1 MPKMMLSFLL
11 VAASF
16 LSQQTTAFAPP
27 TAPVARQS
35 TELAAD
41 NRRAFLASIATA
53 TVAATTAF
61 SPATAFAAQQDKVL
75 VLGGTGLVG
84 SRVVTKLQSMGIDV
98 IATSRDGRDGTR
110 KLDFASSSNVASDIA
125 ELAKGCTAVISTVG
139 VIGTD
144 QDATVN
150 AASGLAAGGAK
161 EAGVQR
167 FVYISVAP
175 EVRELAKGVS
185 FLQNYMTGKS
195 FAEESIQTYFPSS
208 FTLIEPTFIYGGNKF
223 GVSPP
228 RVASGYGKLI
238 EGLLSSAPLRAV
250 TSVAPAGII
259 KIGLEPPVAA
269 ETVANAAIA
278 GALGKATLS
287 TLDTYDKI
295 QEAAKSL

>member
-1 MPKMMLSFLL
+1 M
-11 VAASF
+11 
-16 LSQQTTAFAPP
+16 
-27 TAPVARQS
+27 
-35 TELAAD
+35 
-41 NRRAFLASIATA
+41 
-53 TVAATTAF
+53 
-61 SPATAFAAQQDKVL
+61 
-75 VLGGTGLVG
+75 
-84 SRVVTKLQSMGIDV
+84 
-98 IATSRDGRDGTR
+98 
-110 KLDFASSSNVASDIA
+110 
-125 ELAKGCTAVISTVG
+125 
-139 VIGTD
+139 
-144 QDATVN
+144 
-150 AASGLAAGGAK
+150 
-161 EAGVQR
+161 QR